1 MCILKEGKQAFGLM
15 VANSVNTEAAFKYPI
30 TTIPLAIASTDSGLR
45 QSDTAQ
51 LRIFPDGDSWYFR
64 TVFCHFMVSTS
75 TLSGIFTKSWTLLG
89 IVMPMEVLKYN
100 LKGFFATNGFRFPP
114 FS

>member
-30 TTIPLAIASTDSGLR
+30 TTIPLAIASTDGGLR

-51 LRIFPDGDSWYFR
+51 LRIFPTGTHDIFAQG
-64 TVFCHFMVSTS
+64 CA
-75 TLSGIFTKSWTLLG
+75 TLWSLH
-89 IVMPMEVLKYN
+89 
-100 LKGFFATNGFRFPP
+100 RP
-114 FS
+114 FLEFLQKVGPL